1 MNLKKMRPEVWF
13 FRLTISFFAHFLLVI
28 TQMKCVWLKLFSPIN
43 VSENCWETTCLRSIR
58 LFSPQS
64 KLFFKRFLRICNR
77 FFCQKQIWMLVMNKT
92 LPKALAA
99 FNNSK
104 IIQPLHIIC
113 GTVWLS
119 HSTRVKSFF
128 QQVSSVYYS
137 ESASIGAFEPKS
149 QWQGL
154 LMIGLGSD
162 ERNSSSFLHKM

>member
-1 MNLKKMRPEVWF
+1 MIKSSDIIFCLF
-13 FRLTISFFAHFLLVI
+13 
-28 TQMKCVWLKLFSPIN
+28 LFSQN
-43 VSENCWETTCLRSIR
+43 ANEMCLAEAIFSHKCFRELLR
-58 LFSPQS
+58 NNLPPQQKTFSPQS
-64 KLFFKRFLRICNR
+64 QHFFKRFLKICNR
-77 FFCQKQIWMLVMNKT
+77 FVRKIWMLVMNTT